1 LRQSIIP
8 AQEGT
13 PWVKRN
19 RRSRRVKVSA
29 DGEGLVSRA
38 GVALLREL
46 AEDTGLVAGW
56 TSALLDTY
64 KTFPAVHLP
73 GRVLADLAV
82 VIADGGDALSH
93 LASLRDQQKLF
104 GIVASDATAW
114 RCVERIDGAHLARL
128 RSVRAAARERAW
140 AAGAGPELT
149 DGLVIDIDATISI
162 AHSEKENAAKT
173 WKKTFGFHPLL
184 AYLDRPDVSGGEG
197 LAAILRPGNSG
208 SNTTA
213 DHVEILGMALAA
225 LPQPARP
232 RPGNPDSPQVLIR
245 TDAAGATYGF
255 AAACRDAG
263 CGFSLGYA
271 LDEHA
276 QAALAQLPEQA
287 WDAAYDIDGG
297 PREGAWVA
305 ELTGLLDLTTWP
317 EGSRVIARRE
327 RPHPGAQLRFT
338 DADGHR
344 FTAFITDT
352 PPGGS
357 HRQHAD
363 LEVRHRS
370 HARVEDRIR
379 CAKAT
384 GLRNLP
390 CRGYEQNKVWLELAL
405 TAADLLTWT
414 QALCLDGE
422 LARCEP
428 AALRY
433 RLMHVAARLVRTAHT
448 WHLKIDKDWPWAT
461 HLATAFARLR
471 GAPWP
476 A

>member
-1 LRQSIIP
+1 
-8 AQEGT
+8 
-13 PWVKRN
+13 VKGN

-46 AEDTGLVAGW
+46 SEETGLASGW
-56 TSALLDTY
+56 TAALVDTY
-64 KTFPAVHLP
+64 QTFPAVHLP

-82 VIADGGDALSH
+82 TIADGGDALAH
-93 LASLRDQQKLF
+93 LATLRDQDKLF
-104 GIVASDATAW
+104 GVVASDATAW
-114 RCVERIDGAHLARL
+114 RSVERIDEAHLARL

-140 AAGAGPELT
+140 AAGARPDLSE
-149 DGLVIDIDATISI
+149 GLVIDMDATITI

-197 LAAILRPGNSG
+197 LAGILRPGNAG

-225 LPQPARP
+225 LPEYARP
-232 RPGNPDSPQVLIR
+232 RPGDPDSPQVLIR
-245 TDAAGATYGF
+245 TDSAGATYGF
-255 AAACRDAG
+255 AAACREAG
-263 CGFSLGYA
+263 CQYSLGFA
-271 LDEHA
+271 VDA
-276 QAALAQLPEQA
+276 DVQAAILTLPADA
-287 WDAAYDIDGG
+287 WSPAYDIDGE

-305 ELTGLLDLTTWP
+305 ELTDLLDLSKWP
-317 EGSRVIARRE
+317 DRSRVIVRRE

-352 PPGGS
+352 PPCGP

-390 CRGYEQNKVWLELAL
+390 CRGYHQNKVWLELAL
-405 TAADLLTWT
+405 AAADLLTWT

-433 RLMHVAARLVRTAHT
+433 RLLHVAARLVRTGRR

-471 GAPWP
+471 AAPWP